1 MAFRGRRAF
10 NLLCMILLF
19 AVVLAI
25 VYVARGVLVIFIFSI
40 LFAYLIDPLVRF
52 LQHHSLVFR
61 NLRGPHV
68 AAAYLYLLIFI
79 PLVIHLVAPGA
90 LGKTTKLAKQ
100 IPSLVAGIS
109 NGEIVTQIGGKY
121 GWSEPQQQRLKSLL
135 VQHQGNIESV
145 AGGWE
150 RAAFSA
156 LAALVVI
163 PILAIFF
170 LSDGANMV
178 DSLIRMV
185 ARKDNLEQVQSIARD
200 LNSMLHHY
208 IRAKVTLAGL
218 SLVFFSFATLLLG
231 FPHFLALGLFAGTLE
246 FIPVAGWM
254 ISAVAII
261 TIGAMTHAH
270 WIWMAALIGLWRML
284 MDYWISPRIM
294 GHELEIHPV
303 MAIFAVMVGGAIGG
317 IVGIYLSVPLVAV
330 LRVLWRTFARRRPHA
345 TAEVSPRQNAKVIRL
360 LQVKVLPQYRDEILQ
375 AAREVRLPP
384 SAEEGVEAYYQTTR
398 KDDPNALIF
407 LGVFSSQA
415 AYDSH
420 VEKEYAKKTFPSLQ
434 GKLAEEP
441 VGAEL
446 IELD

>member
-1 MAFRGRRAF
+1 MAFRGRRAV
-10 NLLCMILLF
+10 NLLCIILLF
-19 AVVLAI
+19 AVGLAI

-40 LFAYLIDPLVRF
+40 LFAYLIDPFVRF
-52 LQHHSLVFR
+52 LQRHSFMFR

-68 AAAYLYLLIFI
+68 AAAYLYLLILI
-79 PLVIHLVAPGA
+79 PLVIHLVAPGS

-100 IPSLVAGIS
+100 IPSLFAGIS
-109 NGEIVTQIGGKY
+109 SGEIVAQMGSKY
-121 GWSEPQQQRLKSLL
+121 GWSEPQQQRLKSFL
-135 VQHQGNIESV
+135 VEHQASIEGV
-145 AGGWE
+145 AKGWE
-150 RAAFSA
+150 RSAFSA
-156 LAALVVI
+156 LAGLVVI

-178 DSLIRMV
+178 ESVIRMV
-185 ARKDNLEQVQSIARD
+185 ATKDNLGQLQSLTCE

-218 SLVFFSFATLLLG
+218 SLVFFSLATLLLR
-231 FPHFLALGLFAGTLE
+231 FPHFLALGLLAGTLE

-254 ISAVAII
+254 ISAVTII
-261 TIGAMTHAH
+261 SIGAMTHAH

-284 MDYWISPRIM
+284 MDYWISPRVM

-330 LRVLWRTFARRRPHA
+330 LRVLWRTYAGFRPQA
-345 TAEVSPRQNAKVIRL
+345 AAEVPHVKNERVIRL

-375 AAREVRLPP
+375 ATREHRLPT
-384 SAEEGVEAYYQTTR
+384 STEQGVEAYYQTRR
-398 KDDPNALIF
+398 KDDPNAFIF
-407 LGVFSSQA
+407 FGVFSSQA
-415 AYDSH
+415 AYDSQ
-420 VEKEYAKKTFPSLQ
+420 VGKDAKRIFAAFQ

-441 VGAEL
+441 VCAEL

>member
-1 MAFRGRRAF
+1 MAFRGRRIV
-10 NLLCMILLF
+10 NVLCMILLF

-25 VYVARGVLVIFIFSI
+25 VYVARGVLVIFTFSI

-52 LQHHSLVFR
+52 LQRHSSVFR

-90 LGKTTKLAKQ
+90 LGKTAKFAKQ
-100 IPSLVAGIS
+100 IPSLIAGIS
-109 NGEIVTQIGGKY
+109 SGEIVTQIGGEY
-121 GWSEPQQQRLKSLL
+121 GWSEPQQLRLKSLL
-135 VQHQGNIESV
+135 VQHQANIVGV

-150 RAAFSA
+150 RSAFSI
-156 LAALVVI
+156 LASLVVI

-170 LSDGANMV
+170 LSDGAKMV

-185 ARKDNLEQVQSIARD
+185 ATKDNLEQLQSLAGD

-208 IRAKVTLAGL
+208 IRAKVILAGL
-218 SLVFFSFATLLLG
+218 SLVFFSLATLLLR
-231 FPHFLALGLFAGTLE
+231 FPHFLALGLLAGTLE

-261 TIGAMTHAH
+261 SIGAMTHAH

-284 MDYWISPRIM
+284 MDYWISPRVM

-330 LRVLWRTFARRRPHA
+330 LRVLWRTYARLRPQA
-345 TAEVSPRQNAKVIRL
+345 TAEASPLKNEKVIRL

-375 AAREVRLPP
+375 AARENRLPTG
-384 SAEEGVEAYYQTTR
+384 AEQGVEAYYQTRR

-407 LGVFSSQA
+407 FGVFASQA
-415 AYDSH
+415 AYDFH
-420 VEKEYAKKTFPSLQ
+420 VRQEYAKSTLAAFQ

-441 VGAEL
+441 VHAEL